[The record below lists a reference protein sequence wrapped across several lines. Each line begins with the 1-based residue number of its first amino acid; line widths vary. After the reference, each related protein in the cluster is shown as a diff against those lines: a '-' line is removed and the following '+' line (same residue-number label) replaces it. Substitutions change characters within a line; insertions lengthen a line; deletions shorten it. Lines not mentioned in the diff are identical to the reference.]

1 MVTYKKQNSGLSDWK
16 EHHAKITLRRQKQST
31 QQWLYYSSEQTFH
44 NFSFGVCFTSLYETR
59 RIIRRIY
66 LKAIL
71 KKKQKQSTV
80 SYNAYNLKEI

>member
-1 MVTYKKQNSGLSDWK
+1 MVTYKNQTVVYQIGKN
-16 EHHAKITLRRQKQST
+16 ITLIRQKQST

-71 KKKQKQSTV
+71 KKETEAEYS
-80 SYNAYNLKEI
+80 

>member
-1 MVTYKKQNSGLSDWK
+1 MVTYKKQTVVYQIGKN
-16 EHHAKITLRRQKQST
+16 ITLIRQKQST

-71 KKKQKQSTV
+71 KKETEVEYS
-80 SYNAYNLKEI
+80 

>member
-1 MVTYKKQNSGLSDWK
+1 MVTYKKQTVVYQIGK
-16 EHHAKITLRRQKQST
+16 KITLIRQKQST

-71 KKKQKQSTV
+71 KKETEAEYS
-80 SYNAYNLKEI
+80 

>member
-1 MVTYKKQNSGLSDWK
+1 MVTYKKQTVVYQIGKN
-16 EHHAKITLRRQKQST
+16 ITLIRQKQST

-71 KKKQKQSTV
+71 KKETEAEYS
-80 SYNAYNLKEI
+80 